1 MIRKYVEEAIKQRG
15 LTSKDIINM
24 LIGYVETLIAD
35 GRLIDKD
42 VEAYFNE
49 ALDEECKNVR
59 RLDADTKELVKF
71 LFDKGIFVKRPVQ
84 SVFKVEDGIEHAF
97 FDLEESR
104 TIPRVVK
111 VWRSTF
117 NNQLVFGLENKKFH
131 N

>member
-15 LTSKDIINM
+15 LTSKNIINM
-24 LIGYVETLIAD
+24 LIDYVETLIAD

-49 ALDEECKNVR
+49 ALDEEDKNVR

-84 SVFKVEDGIEHAF
+84 PVFKVEDGIECAI

-104 TIPRVVK
+104 VIPRVVK
-111 VWRSTF
+111 VRRSMF
-117 NNQLVFGLENKKFH
+117 NNQFVFGLENKKFH